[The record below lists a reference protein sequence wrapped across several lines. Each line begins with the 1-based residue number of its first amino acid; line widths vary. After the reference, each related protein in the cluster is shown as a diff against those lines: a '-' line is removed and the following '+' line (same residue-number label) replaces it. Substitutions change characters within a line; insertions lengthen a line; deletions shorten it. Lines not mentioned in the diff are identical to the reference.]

1 MNQMRDRK
9 QIMDDYYENVED
21 DQLIQDIKDAGLLP
35 ESE

>member
-1 MNQMRDRK
+1 MRDRK

>member
-1 MNQMRDRK
+1 MNQTRDRK